1 MAFGFSKY
9 LNKHFWM
16 LQSEFQ
22 YVHSLPRYSSYK
34 FAENLLFV

>member
-1 MAFGFSKY
+1 MALDFSKP

-22 YVHSLPRYSSYK
+22 YIHSLLRNSSYK